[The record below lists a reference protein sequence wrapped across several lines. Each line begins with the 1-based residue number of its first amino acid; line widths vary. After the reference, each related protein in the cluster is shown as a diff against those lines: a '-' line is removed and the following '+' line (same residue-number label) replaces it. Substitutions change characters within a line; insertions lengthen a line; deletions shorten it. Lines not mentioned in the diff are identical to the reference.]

1 MSETIEEQRKVEGFG
16 DPQYTCSTQELAVR
30 RSVYIFFQQLVAAG
44 AVQTKMTQDWQGNT
58 LHIQGSFRPADL
70 ARMIME
76 NVNAASQTTRT
87 EHPGAPRE
95 DDGAGS
101 SPWGS

>member
-16 DPQYTCSTQELAVR
+16 DPQYTCSAEELAVR

-44 AVQTKMTQDWQGNT
+44 AVQTNMTQDWQGNT

-76 NVNAASQTTRT
+76 NINATQTNRT
-87 EHPGAPRE
+87 EHPGTTGE